1 MCLQRLVNMCKTRT
15 NSQLDNW
22 SHSDAIQKAE
32 LLVLKELQQ
41 ECFLKDIKLLSEKKQ
56 LSKDSRIAHLA
67 PFLDENGLLRVGGRI
82 NAAINQLPAKEINP
96 IILPKGSHITTLILR
111 NFHEK
116 TKHQG
121 RLFTEGAVRSG
132 GYWAIGAKRMISSL
146 IHNCVTCRR
155 LRRSREIQKM
165 ADIPPERLTPGP
177 CLLLLV

>member
-1 MCLQRLVNMCKTRT
+1 MCLQRLVNTCKTRA

-22 SHSDAIQKAE
+22 SHSDAVQKAD
-32 LLVLKELQQ
+32 LLVLQQ
-41 ECFLKDIKLLSEKKQ
+41 EHFLKDIKLLSEKKQ

-82 NAAINQLPAKEINP
+82 NAAVNQLPAMEINP
-96 IILPKGSHITTLILR
+96 INLPKGSHITTLILR

-132 GYWAIGAKRMISSL
+132 GYWAIGAKSMISSL

-155 LRRSREIQKM
+155 FVRNREIQ
-165 ADIPPERLTPGP
+165 
-177 CLLLLV
+177 

>member
-1 MCLQRLVNMCKTRT
+1 MNTCKTRA

-22 SHSDAIQKAE
+22 FHSDAVQKAD
-32 LLVLKELQQ
+32 LLVLQQ
-41 ECFLKDIKLLSEKKQ
+41 EHFLKDIKLLSEKKQ

-82 NAAINQLPAKEINP
+82 NAAVNQLPAMEINP

-132 GYWAIGAKRMISSL
+132 GYWAIGAKSMISSL

-155 LRRSREIQKM
+155 LIRNREIQ
-165 ADIPPERLTPGP
+165 
-177 CLLLLV
+177 